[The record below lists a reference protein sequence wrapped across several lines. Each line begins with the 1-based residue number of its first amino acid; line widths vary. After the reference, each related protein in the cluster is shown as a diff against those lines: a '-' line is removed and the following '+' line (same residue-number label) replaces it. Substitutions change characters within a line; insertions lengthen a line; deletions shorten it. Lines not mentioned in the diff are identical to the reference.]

1 MAKVNKRREKELQ
14 RDVFRDK
21 TMSFFDKLGDLLEG
35 KGRLILMALAGLLV
49 IGIIAGLVSWRNERR
64 NQEARQALGRAIEIS
79 DATIGDTPAP
89 GSTFNFPNREDRAKR
104 AVEEFN
110 RVAEKYGEPFRS
122 KAKYL
127 AATNLLIFDRARGV
141 AELEAL
147 QKDGQEEVAV
157 WSKFALA
164 QAREADG
171 EYDAAAALYNELAQ
185 KNSQV
190 LPADLAKER
199 LAAVYEKQGKKKEAV
214 DVLYTLVEASRS
226 AKDKD
231 GKPLPQS
238 STARAAEQ
246 RLQTLDPARFEQLPA
261 APSPLAGLNL

>member
-1 MAKVNKRREKELQ
+1 MAKPSKRREKELQ
-14 RDVFRDK
+14 RDVFRDR
-21 TMSFFDKLGDLLEG
+21 TMSLLGKAGDLLEG
-35 KGRLILMALAGLLV
+35 KGRLILMALAGLIA
-49 IGIIAGLVSWRNERR
+49 IGIIAGLISWRNEQK

-79 DATIGDTPAP
+79 DATIGDTPAA
-89 GSTFNFPNREDRAKR
+89 GTTFNFPNREERAKR

-110 RVAEKYGEPFRS
+110 QVAAKYGEPFRS

-127 AATNLLIFDRARGV
+127 AATNLLVFDRARGV
-141 AELEAL
+141 AELEAV
-147 QKDGQEEVAV
+147 QKDGHEEVAV

-164 QAREADG
+164 QAREANG
-171 EYDAAAALYNELAQ
+171 EYEAAAALYNELAQ
-185 KNSQV
+185 KNSAII
-190 LPADLAKER
+190 PSDLAKER
-199 LAAVYEKQGKKKEAV
+199 LAAVYEKLGKKQEAV
-214 DVLYTLVEASRS
+214 DILYTLVEASRS

>member
-1 MAKVNKRREKELQ
+1 MQ
-14 RDVFRDK
+14 RDAFRDK
-21 TMSFFDKLGDLLEG
+21 TMSLLDKAGDLLEG
-35 KGRLILMALAGLLV
+35 KGRLILMALVGLIAVGL
-49 IGIIAGLVSWRNERR
+49 IAGLISWRNERQ
-64 NQEARQALGRAIEIS
+64 NQEAQQALGRAIEIS

-89 GSTFNFPNREDRAKR
+89 GSTFNFPNREERAKR

-110 RVAEKYGEPFRS
+110 QVAAKYGEPFRS
-122 KAKYL
+122 RAKYL
-127 AATNLLIFDRARGV
+127 AATNLLIFDRARGI

-147 QKDGQEEVAV
+147 QTNNQEETAV

-164 QAREADG
+164 QAREANG
-171 EYDAAAALYNELAQ
+171 EYDAAATLYNELVQ
-185 KNSQV
+185 KNSTIIPV
-190 LPADLAKER
+190 DLAKER